1 MTAPEVSV
9 VAAWH
14 DALNHG
20 DLDRLLALSHP
31 DIEVGGPRGTSRGVD
46 VLREWVERAGIHMEL
61 RRVFHRADTVVAE
74 QAATWRS
81 ADTGDATDRHT
92 VASVFVVRDD
102 RVARVV
108 RHPGLADAL
117 REAGL
122 DEFGAAGP
130 EQDMV

>member
-1 MTAPEVSV
+1 MTASNVSV

-20 DLDRLLALSHP
+20 DVDRVLALSHP

-61 RRVFHRADTVVAE
+61 CRVFHRADTVVAE
-74 QAATWRS
+74 QAAMWRS
-81 ADTGDATDRHT
+81 TDTGEATDRQT
-92 VASVFVVRDD
+92 VASVFVVGDG

-117 REAGL
+117 RAAGL
-122 DEFGAAGP
+122 DEFVVVRP